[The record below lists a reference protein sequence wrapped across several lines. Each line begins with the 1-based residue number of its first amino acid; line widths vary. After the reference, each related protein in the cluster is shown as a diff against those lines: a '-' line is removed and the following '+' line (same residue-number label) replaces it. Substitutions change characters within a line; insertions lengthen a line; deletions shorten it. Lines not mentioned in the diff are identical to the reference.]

1 MHFTTSPKVQ
11 EKWQNVQKNLWK
23 SVVHTRYECYNDNDN
38 DNIVWG
44 DGGNGRYKSVSEKN
58 EGFMWALV
66 KEKPE
71 EGLWMKR
78 VPIPEVGPN
87 DVKIKIHKTAI
98 CGTDVHIYQWNDW
111 AQHTIPIGLTAG
123 HEYVGEVVEVG
134 EGVQGFKIGDLVS
147 GEGHITCGKCRNC
160 LEGHK
165 ENCKDA
171 KGVGVNRSGAF
182 AEYLVIPS
190 SNVWPCNPNIP
201 EEMYAIF
208 DPFGNATHTALSYD
222 MLGEDVLIAGA
233 GPIGCM
239 AAAIAKFSGARH
251 VVVTDMNPYRLEL
264 AEKLG
269 ATRAVNLKEEKLTD
283 VMNAI
288 GMTEGFDVGLEMSG
302 SQVALH
308 DMIHNMKHG
317 GNIALLGLQRTDATV
332 DLETVI
338 FNGLNIRGIYGRKV
352 WDTWYKMS
360 TMLQAGLD
368 ITPIITHR
376 FDIKDYEKGFE
387 AMISGMSGKVILDW
401 AHIND

>member
-1 MHFTTSPKVQ
+1 M
-11 EKWQNVQKNLWK
+11 
-23 SVVHTRYECYNDNDN
+23 
-38 DNIVWG
+38 
-44 DGGNGRYKSVSEKN
+44 SEKN
-58 EGFMWALV
+58 DGLMWALV

-87 DVKIKIHKTAI
+87 DVKIKIRKTAI

-111 AQHTIPIGLTAG
+111 AQHTIPVGLTAG
-123 HEYVGEVVEVG
+123 HEYVGEVTEVG
-134 EGVQGFKIGDLVS
+134 EGVRGFQIGDLVS

-190 SNVWPCNPNIP
+190 CNVWPCNSAIP

-222 MLGEDVLIAGA
+222 MLGEDVLVAGA

-251 VVVTDMNPYRLEL
+251 VVVT
-264 AEKLG
+264 
-269 ATRAVNLKEEKLTD
+269 EEKLAD
-283 VMNAI
+283 VMKEI

-302 SQVALH
+302 SQAGLH

-317 GNIALLGLQRTDATV
+317 GNIALLGLQRTDAKV

-360 TMLQAGLD
+360 TMIQAGLD
-368 ITPIITHR
+368 ISPIITHH

-387 AMISGMSGKVILDW
+387 AMISGESGKVILDW
-401 AHIND
+401 AHVND

>member
-1 MHFTTSPKVQ
+1 MG
-11 EKWQNVQKNLWK
+11 EKM
-23 SVVHTRYECYNDNDN
+23 ND
-38 DNIVWG
+38 G
-44 DGGNGRYKSVSEKN
+44 M
-58 EGFMWALV
+58 MWALV

-98 CGTDVHIYQWNDW
+98 CGTDVHIWQWNDW

-123 HEYVGEVVEVG
+123 HEYVGEIVEVG
-134 EGVQGFKIGDLVS
+134 AGVQGFQIGDLVS

-171 KGVGVNRSGAF
+171 KGVGVNRNGAF

-222 MLGEDVLIAGA
+222 VLGEDVLVAGA
-233 GPIGCM
+233 GPIGIM
-239 AAAIAKFSGARH
+239 AAAIVKFSGARH
-251 VVVTDMNPYRLEL
+251 VVVTDFNEYRLDL
-264 AEKLG
+264 AKKLG
-269 ATRAVNLKEEKLTD
+269 ATRVVNLGKEKLPD
-283 VMNAI
+283 VMKEI

-317 GNIALLGLQRTDATV
+317 GKIALLGLQRTDAKV

-338 FNGLNIRGIYGRKV
+338 FNGLNLRGIYGRKV

-368 ITPIITHR
+368 ISGIITHH
-376 FDIKDYEKGFE
+376 FDIKDFAKGFE
-387 AMISGMSGKVILDW
+387 AMISGESGKVILDW
-401 AHIND
+401 SHIND

>member
-1 MHFTTSPKVQ
+1 MKENT
-11 EKWQNVQKNLWK
+11 
-23 SVVHTRYECYNDNDN
+23 
-38 DNIVWG
+38 
-44 DGGNGRYKSVSEKN
+44 
-58 EGFMWALV
+58 MWALV

-71 EGLWMKR
+71 TGIWMKR

-98 CGTDVHIYQWNDW
+98 CGTDVHIYQWNSW
-111 AQHTIPIGLTAG
+111 AQHTIPIGLTIG
-123 HEYVGEVVEVG
+123 HEYVGEVVETG
-134 EGVQGFKIGDLVS
+134 AGVKGFCKGDLVS

-171 KGVGVNRSGAF
+171 RGVGVNRNGAF

-201 EEMYAIF
+201 EELYAIF
-208 DPFGNATHTALSYD
+208 DPFGNAAHTALSYD
-222 MLGEDVLIAGA
+222 VLGEDVLITGA
-233 GPIGCM
+233 GPIGIM
-239 AAAIAKFSGARH
+239 AAAIVRFAGARH
-251 VVVTDMNPYRLEL
+251 VVITDMNPYRLNL

-269 ATRAVNLKEEKLTD
+269 ATRAVNLKEEKLRE
-283 VMNAI
+283 VMKDI
-288 GMTEGFDVGLEMSG
+288 GMTEGFDIGLEMSG
-302 SQVALH
+302 SQQGLD

-317 GNIALLGLQRTDATV
+317 GKLALLGLQRTDTVV

-338 FNGLNIRGIYGRKV
+338 FNGLNIHGIYGRKV

-360 TMLQAGLD
+360 TMIQAGLD
-368 ITPIITHR
+368 ISPIITHR

-387 AMISGMSGKVILDW
+387 AMISGQSGKVILDW
-401 AHIND
+401 KHI

>member
-1 MHFTTSPKVQ
+1 MGEV
-11 EKWQNVQKNLWK
+11 KN
-23 SVVHTRYECYNDNDN
+23 
-38 DNIVWG
+38 
-44 DGGNGRYKSVSEKN
+44 DGM
-58 EGFMWALV
+58 MWALV
-66 KEKPE
+66 KEKAE
-71 EGLWMKR
+71 EGLWMKQ

-87 DVKIKIHKTAI
+87 DVKIKIRKTAI

-111 AQHTIPIGLTAG
+111 AQHTIPVGLTAG
-123 HEYVGEVVEVG
+123 HEYVGEVVETG
-134 EGVQGFKIGDLVS
+134 NGVQGFQIGDLVS

-182 AEYLVIPS
+182 AEYLVIPA
-190 SNVWPCNPNIP
+190 SNVWPCNPAIA

-222 MLGEDVLIAGA
+222 MLGEDVLITGA

-251 VVVTDMNPYRLEL
+251 VVVTDLNAYRLEL
-264 AEKLG
+264 AQKLG
-269 ATRAVNLKEEKLTD
+269 ATKTVNLKEEKLAD
-283 VMNAI
+283 VMKEI
-288 GMTEGFDVGLEMSG
+288 GMSEGFDVGLEMSG
-302 SQVALH
+302 SQPGLS

-317 GNIALLGLQRTDATV
+317 GNIALLGLQRTDAVV

-360 TMLQAGLD
+360 TMIQAGLD
-368 ITPIITHR
+368 ISPIITHH
-376 FDIKDYEKGFE
+376 FDVKEFEKGFD
-387 AMISGMSGKVILDW
+387 AMISGMAGKVILDW
-401 AHIND
+401 AHVND